1 VGELATP
8 CIGDDGVSLSF
19 AASQQDIGLKVAD
32 SAEANSTSLTDVCSA
47 VDASGVVLVYASGVR
62 LAESPNGSADPKTA
76 WQALVDQY
84 PDAGYELTTFD
95 GQPALQIPA
104 GGPLDSPGAVMWVEE
119 GVKYLITGN
128 GKMPVADLW
137 DVAASLVPYAAATPD
152 PSGTPAAS

>member
-19 AASQQDIGLKVAD
+19 AASQQDTGLKVAD

-119 GVKYLITGN
+119 RQVLDHGGWQDARGRSLGCGCLPRAVCGRYTGPFGN
-128 GKMPVADLW
+128 PRG
-137 DVAASLVPYAAATPD
+137 
-152 PSGTPAAS
+152 